1 MLVTVPRPTQLHQ
14 GVETMA
20 SRVISLDEFK
30 FWQRSIVTKKEFT
43 YFMRLVSYTEVS
55 FLISS

>member
-1 MLVTVPRPTQLHQ
+1 MLVTVPRTDSRG
-14 GVETMA
+14 GVA